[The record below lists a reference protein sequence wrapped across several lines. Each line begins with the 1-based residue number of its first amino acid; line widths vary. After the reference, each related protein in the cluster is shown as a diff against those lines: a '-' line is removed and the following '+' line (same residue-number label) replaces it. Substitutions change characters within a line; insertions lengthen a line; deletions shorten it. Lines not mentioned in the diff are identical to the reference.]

1 MFGRH
6 GTIELCRSLQ
16 LASETTV
23 APNVINGMITPRIA
37 SKVGR

>member
-1 MFGRH
+1 MFGRRR
-6 GTIELCRSLQ
+6 TIELCCSLL

-23 APNVINGMITPRIA
+23 APNVINGMITTRIA